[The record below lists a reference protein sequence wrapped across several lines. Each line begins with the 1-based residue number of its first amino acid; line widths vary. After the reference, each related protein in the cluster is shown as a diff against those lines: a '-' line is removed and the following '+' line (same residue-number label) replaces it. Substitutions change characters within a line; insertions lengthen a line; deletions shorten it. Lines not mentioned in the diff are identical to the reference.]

1 MDFIF
6 TQFLLIT
13 LLLAVIP
20 AVTAG
25 YLLDLRRTRIAQQ
38 PTLSVLSRLEILA
51 LAMAWILG
59 GIYCWLIFMQKEFNI
74 SYAISAVALIGFVMI
89 SKSRRENLMIKKG
102 SRWYVGLV
110 ALMILAAFIGV
121 VIRSEPIMLF
131 SGFLWAILLSYEI
144 WTRILGLAK

>member
-13 LLLAVIP
+13 LLLAVVP

-25 YLLDLRRTRIAQQ
+25 YLLDLRRTRIAKQ
-38 PTLSVLSRLEILA
+38 PTLSVLSRPEILA

-59 GIYCWLIFMQKEFNI
+59 GINCWLIFMQKELNI
-74 SYAISAVALIGFVMI
+74 SYAISAVALIAFVMI

-110 ALMILAAFIGV
+110 TLMILATFIGV
-121 VIRSEPIMLF
+121 VIRSEPIMWF